1 VTRRCAT
8 EIELPEVLRLVA
20 AHARSPLGAQR
31 IVEIDALPSAGEGVL
46 ACRLTSEIDQLL
58 DQEGPLHLGGIADA
72 LPLLEPAAPP
82 PNGAAALLALLSF
95 ARRIASVRRTLSG
108 VPAELERLTELGRR
122 LPDTGGLVQWA
133 SRRLGRDGAV
143 PDTASPALAAIR
155 RDLVRTRRDLL
166 ERLEAVRRRHAAAT
180 TDAPPTVRRDRYC
193 LPVRAGAR
201 HEVPGLVLDASGTGA
216 TVFVEPFEI
225 VEANNA
231 LVELGAREREEV
243 QRILDEV
250 AAAMAAAIPDLR
262 RAAGVLSELDA
273 AQARALFG
281 RTVDGTVVQPEGDE
295 LVLVS
300 ARHPLLDERLAPLR
314 REVLGEGA
322 GEDRR
327 VVPLDL
333 DLPDGVGTLVISGPN
348 AGGKTVVLKT
358 VGLMVL
364 MAYHGIPIPAAEGT
378 RIPVI
383 DRLWCHVGD
392 EQDVAH
398 DLSTFSAAM
407 AATAE
412 LLAGGGGRT
421 LVLYDELGAGTD
433 PLEGAALGTALLE
446 ELTRRGGITIA
457 TTHLAAISQAVAG
470 HEGMENAAMGYDES
484 SGRPTYRIVV
494 GRPGRSRG
502 LEIARRMGVPAAI
515 VERADALLGGQH
527 LEMERWL
534 QKMERLE
541 AELVGRRRELEME
554 SMEQAR
560 RIRELE
566 VERERLAE
574 ERRRLEERLEAE
586 RAALRS
592 RAKEKLD
599 RAMARLDEAIERQER
614 LGRRR
619 RERIRQ
625 EALALEPPDG
635 TAQSATEETALEPGV
650 PVRLRSLG
658 ARGTVEAVRGGR
670 VRVAVGNKRIWVA
683 AGDVEREAETSAT
696 AKAPRR
702 AIRVAVEE
710 PEEREIKLLGMD
722 AETAREELER
732 FLDRAFAAGVPR
744 VRVVHGHGT
753 GTLRRV
759 VGELCRSHPAVHAF
773 AHPPQ
778 HRGGS
783 GVTEVELERP
793 GDG

>member
-1 VTRRCAT
+1 MTRRCAT
-8 EIELPEVLRLVA
+8 EIEFPEVLRLVA
-20 AHARSPLGAQR
+20 AHARSPLGARR
-31 IVEIDALPSAGEGVL
+31 ILETDALPSPGEGVL
-46 ACRLTSEIDQLL
+46 SCRLTLEAERLL
-58 DQEGPLHLGGIADA
+58 AEEGPLHLGGIDDA
-72 LPLLEPAAPP
+72 LPLLDPASPP
-82 PNGAAALLALLSF
+82 PAEVPGLMALLSL
-95 ARRIASVRRTLSG
+95 ARRVASVRRTLAG
-108 VPAELERLTELGRR
+108 LGTEFERLDELGRR
-122 LPDTGGLVQWA
+122 LPDTAGLVQWV
-133 SRRLGRDGAV
+133 SQRLGRDGTV
-143 PDTASPALAAIR
+143 PDTASPQLASVR
-155 RDLVRTRRDLL
+155 RGLVRTRRELL
-166 ERLEAVRRRHAAAT
+166 QRLEAFRRRHAAAA

-193 LPVRAGAR
+193 LPVRAAAR
-201 HEVPGLVLDASGTGA
+201 NEVPGLVLDASGSGA

-225 VEANNA
+225 VDANNA
-231 LVELGAREREEV
+231 LVELAAREREEV
-243 QRILDEV
+243 RRIVDEV
-250 AAAMAAAIPDLR
+250 AAAMTAAIPELR
-262 RAAGVLSELDA
+262 RAADVLAELDA

-281 RTVDGTVVQPEGDE
+281 RAAGGIVVPPGGEA
-295 LVLVS
+295 LVLES

-314 REVLGEGA
+314 REVLGEDP
-322 GEDRR
+322 ELDRR

-333 DLPDGVGTLVISGPN
+333 ELPPDVRTLVISGPN

-364 MAYHGIPIPAAEGT
+364 MAYHGIPLPAGEGTHIPA
-378 RIPVI
+378 I

-392 EQDVAH
+392 EQDVAR

-407 AATAE
+407 AATSE
-412 LLAGGGGRT
+412 LLASPPGRT

-470 HEGMENAAMGYDES
+470 AEGMENAAMGYDEAT
-484 SGRPTYRIVV
+484 GRPTYRLVV

-502 LEIARRMGVPAAI
+502 LEIARRMGVPAA
-515 VERADALLGGQH
+515 VVDRADALLGGQH

-534 QKMERLE
+534 RRMERLE
-541 AELVGRRRELEME
+541 QELEAARRTLELDSIELARRRREAE
-554 SMEQAR
+554 
-560 RIRELE
+560 
-566 VERERLAE
+566 E
-574 ERRRLEERLEAE
+574 ERRRLEEERRRLGERLEAE
-586 RAALRS
+586 RTALR
-592 RAKEKLD
+592 RKAKERLD
-599 RAMARLDEAIERQER
+599 RAMARLDEAMERQER

-625 EALALEPPDG
+625 EALALDASGGGPAPEAP
-635 TAQSATEETALEPGV
+635 AALEPGV

-658 ARGTVEAVRGGR
+658 TRGTVEAVRGGR
-670 VRVAVGNKRIWVA
+670 VRVAAGGKRIWVA
-683 AGDVEREAETSAT
+683 ADDVEPEPVPAGTASAP
-696 AKAPRR
+696 AR
-702 AIRVAVEE
+702 AVRVAVEA
-710 PEEREIKLLGMD
+710 PAEREIKLLGMD

-759 VGELCRSHPAVHAF
+759 VGELCRTHPAVHAF

-783 GVTEVELERP
+783 GVTEIELEEP